1 MLVCDELSL
10 LANGNDGIMPALRE
24 QGRSFGL
31 LLVFATQ
38 YPTQLS
44 YAMLDSFIGYSTFIT
59 YNTTIPRIAD
69 MTAKRL
75 TNNDGEDGWR
85 SGAVMNL
92 PRYAAAVRTR
102 TQEQLQ
108 PTFLVHVNDFDDG
121 YRDGDVEEDN

>member
-1 MLVCDELSL
+1 MTVSC
-10 LANGNDGIMPALRE
+10 PALRE

-44 YAMLDSFIGYSTFIT
+44 DAMLDSFIGYSTFIT

-75 TNNDGEDGWR
+75 TNK
-85 SGAVMNL
+85 
-92 PRYAAAVRTR
+92 
-102 TQEQLQ
+102 
-108 PTFLVHVNDFDDG
+108 
-121 YRDGDVEEDN
+121 